1 MTDTQKRVAMGY
13 IKGVFGIKGWLKIA
27 ANTEYT
33 DSLLDYPEWQLCK
46 DGKTLNVVLEAG
58 KIVNGELQVKF
69 EGIDDR
75 DQAFALR
82 GYTIEI
88 PRESFAPTEED
99 EYYWAD
105 LVGMTVIN
113 KENIVLGKVSN
124 LMETGANDVL
134 MIKGEHGQILIPFVS
149 NYIESVD
156 TDSKPLSP
164 TGVWTTDADSSH
176 HHFPGD
182 VRQHCRI
189 WRYRQSKKTKSLA
202 VSSHQSP
209 KICRQQTWLYR

>member
-13 IKGVFGIKGWLKIA
+13 IKGVFGVKGWLKIA

-33 DSLLDYPEWQLCK
+33 DSLLDYPEWQLSK
-46 DGKTLNVVLEAG
+46 DKQILNVTVESG
-58 KIVNGELQVKF
+58 KIANGELQVKF

-88 PRESFAPTEED
+88 PREEFAPTEED

-105 LVGMTVIN
+105 LVGMSVVNTDGI
-113 KENIVLGKVSN
+113 ILGKVTN

-134 MIKGEHGQILIPFVS
+134 VINGEHGQILVPFVS
-149 NYIESVD
+149 NYIENVD
-156 TDSKPLSP
+156 TDKQ
-164 TGVWTTDADSSH
+164 TITADW
-176 HHFPGD
+176 GLD
-182 VRQHCRI
+182 
-189 WRYRQSKKTKSLA
+189 Y
-202 VSSHQSP
+202 
-209 KICRQQTWLYR
+209 

>member
-99 EYYWAD
+99 EYYW
-105 LVGMTVIN
+105 
-113 KENIVLGKVSN
+113 
-124 LMETGANDVL
+124 
-134 MIKGEHGQILIPFVS
+134 QI
-149 NYIESVD
+149 
-156 TDSKPLSP
+156 
-164 TGVWTTDADSSH
+164 
-176 HHFPGD
+176 
-182 VRQHCRI
+182 
-189 WRYRQSKKTKSLA
+189 
-202 VSSHQSP
+202 
-209 KICRQQTWLYR
+209 